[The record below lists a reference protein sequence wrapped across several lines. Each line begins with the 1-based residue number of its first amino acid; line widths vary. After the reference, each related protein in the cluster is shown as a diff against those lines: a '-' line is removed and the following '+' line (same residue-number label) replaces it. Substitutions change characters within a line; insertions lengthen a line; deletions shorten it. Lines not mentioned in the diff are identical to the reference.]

1 MEILKRSVIIIFVLL
16 GLNANA
22 QSLQKAF
29 IKSYKYESEAKYD
42 DAAKEILKHYDKSS
56 YVINLRLGWLMY
68 MAEQYDKSTQ
78 YYQLSIKQKPL
89 SIEALLGKTYPESVL
104 GNWDNVISL
113 YKEVLQIAPNNYTAN
128 LKLAQIYLN
137 TKKYSDADKYVKL
150 ILSQYP
156 FNFDVLIVAAWNN
169 YYLGK
174 LREAKILFN
183 NALLLYPNNE
193 SATEGLSK
201 IK

>member
-1 MEILKRSVIIIFVLL
+1 MEILKRSIIIIFVLL

-22 QSLQKAF
+22 QSLQEAF

-68 MAEQYDKSTQ
+68 MAEQYDKSSQ